1 MLKLCLP
8 YKISGDDSLV
18 ENTITVFIHIFV
30 FSVGF
35 VCTCCAEVEEVDVK
49 VLFLPDYFSPVTTF
63 WKHL

>member
-1 MLKLCLP
+1 MTN
-8 YKISGDDSLV
+8 SLV

-49 VLFLPDYFSPVTTF
+49 VPFLPDYFSPVTTF